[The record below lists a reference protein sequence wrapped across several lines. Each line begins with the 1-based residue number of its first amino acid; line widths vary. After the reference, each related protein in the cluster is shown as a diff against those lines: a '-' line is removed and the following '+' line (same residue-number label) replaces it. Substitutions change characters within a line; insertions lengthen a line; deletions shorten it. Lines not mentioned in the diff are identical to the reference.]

1 MLMWWHARDAGMI
14 ENDTRR
20 AVSAAI
26 RATLAAS
33 YACDERDFLADGLV
47 IARAEERAGRLR
59 FPVPARPFQ
68 LVTCGAGVVV
78 SCDPARFAWVRTH
91 LGSLGRD
98 ALFSATT
105 IGVLTRYLAR
115 SRQDLVGPVLR
126 YACAR
131 DDLRPAPIPPGVT
144 ITLVEPEGIND
155 LYRQPG
161 FHNALSYRPDDP
173 RPDMLATVAHR
184 SGEIVGIAGV
194 SADSDAL
201 WQVGIDVVPT
211 ARGLGIGRA
220 LVGRLTEATLAAGRI
235 PFYTTTVANL
245 PSRKLARSLGYWPAW
260 TDLYA
265 QDRQGGRKSAT

>member
-1 MLMWWHARDAGMI
+1 MQQPDLDFGMI
-14 ENDTRR
+14 ENGTRR

-33 YACDERDFLADGLV
+33 DACEERDFLADGLV
-47 IARAEERAGRLR
+47 IARAAERAGRLR
-59 FPVPARPFQ
+59 FPIPSRPFQ
-68 LVTCGAGVVV
+68 AVTLGAGVVV
-78 SCDPARFAWVRTH
+78 SCDPRRFAWVRAH
-91 LGSLGRD
+91 LGPLGRD
-98 ALFSATT
+98 AIFAAPT
-105 IGVLTRYLAR
+105 IGLLARYLAR

-131 DDLRPAPIPPGVT
+131 DDLRPAPTPAGVT
-144 ITLVEPEGIND
+144 ITLIEQEAIGN

-161 FHNALSYRPDDP
+161 FHNALSYRADNP

-184 SGEIVGIAGV
+184 AGEIVGIAGV

-201 WQVGIDVVPT
+201 WQIGIDVVPT
-211 ARGLGIGRA
+211 ARGRGIGRA
-220 LVGRLTEATLAAGRI
+220 LVSHLTAATFAAGRI

-245 PSRKLARSLGYWPAW
+245 PSRQLARSLGYWPAW

-265 QDRQGGRKSAT
+265 QDR